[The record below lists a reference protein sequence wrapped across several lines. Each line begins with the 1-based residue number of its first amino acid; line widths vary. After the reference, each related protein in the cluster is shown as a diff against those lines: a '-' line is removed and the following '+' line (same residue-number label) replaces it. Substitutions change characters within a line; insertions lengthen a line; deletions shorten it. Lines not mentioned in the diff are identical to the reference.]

1 MLFSSITFI
10 YFFLPI
16 VLAIYFLL
24 PIRYRNGWLLA
35 ASFLFYAW
43 GEPNYLVIMLLT
55 IFINY
60 FAAFLVSK
68 QKTKATKF
76 IVLWLSIIVDLSMLG
91 YFKYFNFFVEN
102 INLLFHGNIDFIKVV
117 MPIGISFYTFQALSY
132 VIDVYKGEV
141 KAQRNIATVALYIA
155 LFPQLIA
162 GPIVKYHDIE
172 NQLTS
177 HDVTPDMFYQGL
189 CRFIV
194 GLGKKVLIANNMGLV
209 ADKVF
214 NLSAN
219 DVSTPMAWLGALCYS
234 MQIFYDFSGYSDMA
248 IGLGQ
253 MFGFKFLENFNY
265 PYISDSIT
273 EFWRRW
279 HISLSSWLKNYVYIP
294 LGGNRHGLTKTCI
307 NLMIVFAITGFWHGA
322 QWTFILWGMWH
333 GVFIVIEKLTHFP
346 KLKGNLV
353 LMTGKHLLTLFIV
366 LIGWVLFRAEQFDVA
381 YDYLRNMFGLI
392 EHNELKY
399 NHLYFFDN
407 IQLIALALAFIFAHP
422 WFKELYASYQ
432 HKDGCQLAYNIGLIV
447 VFFLSSMLLTA
458 STYNPFIYFRF

>member
-60 FAAFLVSK
+60 FAAILVSK

-102 INLLFHGNIDFIKVV
+102 INLLFKGNIDFIKVV

-141 KAQRNIATVALYIA
+141 KAQKNIATVALYIA

-194 GLGKKVLIANNMGLV
+194 G
-209 ADKVF
+209 
-214 NLSAN
+214 
-219 DVSTPMAWLGALCYS
+219 
-234 MQIFYDFSGYSDMA
+234 
-248 IGLGQ
+248 
-253 MFGFKFLENFNY
+253 
-265 PYISDSIT
+265 
-273 EFWRRW
+273 
-279 HISLSSWLKNYVYIP
+279 
-294 LGGNRHGLTKTCI
+294 
-307 NLMIVFAITGFWHGA
+307 
-322 QWTFILWGMWH
+322 
-333 GVFIVIEKLTHFP
+333 
-346 KLKGNLV
+346 
-353 LMTGKHLLTLFIV
+353 
-366 LIGWVLFRAEQFDVA
+366 
-381 YDYLRNMFGLI
+381 
-392 EHNELKY
+392 
-399 NHLYFFDN
+399 
-407 IQLIALALAFIFAHP
+407 
-422 WFKELYASYQ
+422 
-432 HKDGCQLAYNIGLIV
+432 
-447 VFFLSSMLLTA
+447 
-458 STYNPFIYFRF
+458 